1 MDEKD
6 SPTSDQ
12 SSVTSFGS
20 IDTDEAGLRTSK
32 RRGSLSR
39 SKRSAIGLRTAAARK
54 RRKLESGVVS
64 PESPAPDD
72 ASAEEIEALQQAKQ
86 AIMDQLE
93 ALDRVS
99 PASPLSLVDG
109 VVTTAAPPV
118 VLSRRT
124 SRATLPNALQTD
136 ATASFRHWD
145 FLLQEMQWMATD
157 FTQERK
163 WRLRKAKML
172 SVSVLSHH
180 NKKATAATR
189 SSQHEEAHRKRLA
202 AKIGRDVKKFW
213 LQIDKVVAHQFKVA
227 EDARQ
232 KDEMEFQLQFLVAQ
246 TENYATALATTFA
259 LPMDAEASEGS
270 AVETTDEHV
279 LRNDVDS
286 DGDFVMQS
294 GDVLDD
300 ETTIAFEE
308 AAQSAEDTALELAL
322 LDEEGQLSIDEL
334 RARYAAMAYCDTDSH
349 VGAHHV
355 AHDSPRAGDRDGDDE
370 DYSLGSDI
378 DDDDETTIAAEEAAQ
393 TAEDTKNELAEL
405 EADANL
411 SIDEL
416 RAKYSSAEA
425 PSDDAVSHDGDFEME
440 TESGDD
446 ESTIAIEEAAQ
457 SAQDTADELAQLEA
471 DADMS
476 IEELRAR
483 YVVAGASE
491 IGSSDSDVGIET
503 DFLDEETTK
512 RVTRPVR
519 GHTGTLAQLTAST
532 NSSGSV
538 QAAQASATS
547 VRAGVSQTEQD
558 LWEVVGVARPFLL
571 RPSLH
576 LRAYQTAGV
585 AWLLSLAHNR
595 MNGILADEMGLG
607 KTIQTISM
615 LAALATEGIW
625 GPHLIVVPTSC
636 ILNWEMELKRWCPAF
651 KIMTYYGSAKRRKD
665 LRNGW
670 SKTNAFQVCITS
682 YQLVVADAPCFKRKK
697 WYYLVLDEA
706 HNIKNWKS
714 QRWQTLLTFNTQRR
728 LLLTGTPLQNNLMEL
743 WSLMHFL
750 MPHLFR
756 SRAQFTYWFNNPLNA
771 MVEGEA
777 AVNASLVAR
786 LHRIIRPFVLRRLKK
801 DVAKQM
807 PGKFEHVLMCPLS
820 KRQTFLYE
828 DFMARSSTRKAMAGG
843 NFVGMMNVL
852 MQLRKV
858 CNHPDLFEPR
868 PISSPWDVPPLTLT
882 YPLSASAL
890 AKDPPPCVPLL
901 EASGVAERLLQS
913 SSTLVVDDVFLAP
926 PIVPD
931 SAHPLVKSFMVER
944 GALLALA
951 CQTRQSTLVAINWRR
966 CQSHVPL
973 LTHEMLHACTLPQ
986 LISAAMD
993 VHARPNA
1000 ASDTLQA
1007 LVVSGHRRFAAV
1019 ASLLPHVLCYVHAV
1033 RTRSVQV
1040 DVSGPL
1046 TAGRVR
1052 EAERWAETSAAIRES
1067 LAPLTTALH
1076 HVVQRSHLFFPDK
1089 RLVQFDCGKL
1099 QQLDRLLRDLKR
1111 DGHRCLIFS
1120 QMSSMLNIL
1129 EIFLNIHGHTYFRLD
1144 GSTPVEKRQRLMD
1157 RFNADEKVFCF
1168 ILSTRS
1174 GGLGINLT
1182 GADTVIFY
1190 DSDWNP
1196 AMDAQAQDRAHRIG
1210 QTRDVHIYRLVSEHT
1225 VEENILRKAQQ
1236 KRHLDVLVMAEGQ
1249 FTTEYFTKASLR
1261 DLVTPEAMRDAADGD
1276 DEALDMSAVEN
1287 AMAQIEDVEDV
1298 AAMQAAKAAQRV
1310 EKEEDDAGFDDDVV
1324 DAASIAAD
1332 MDNDTALLHDVIEEQ
1347 LRSIDRMA
1355 IGFRTHIDPMF
1366 VALPTVSMETIH
1378 AQDELE
1384 LERIEAEKIV
1394 EEESVIED
1402 GDLIVAEMSPALS
1415 VQQRVYQQER
1425 RQVLRARR
1433 LRAISGTAWKILT
1446 CLKSSLPFYLNE
1458 DTREAQWERPRILLK
1473 NQEDRTARDGGYASL
1488 PVDVLARIA
1497 VFTTPLERLTS
1508 MARVCKSWSQLA
1520 LHSQFYVRLHSE
1532 AGVERLST
1540 LLSGDTVV
1548 LGSGIHR
1555 VPHTVIIR
1563 TRVRLLAPLNGG
1575 TSTMLLA
1582 PGAQLQWH
1590 ANGGEIRGLHIA
1602 GAESFD
1608 ATSQM
1613 PLVVVPPG
1621 GHIAVVNCDL
1631 TGGDACVAVHGGVA
1645 VILDSTLHD
1654 ARGSGVVV
1662 AGGSAV
1668 VVATKLRN
1676 HGQCGISVLHGTGIF
1691 RKNTFERNR
1700 RYGIRLLTGT
1710 QLATVDGNRFIGN
1723 GCGALDL
1730 EHSSRRIVV
1739 RQSQIVPDDV
1749 PIVQKPHS
1757 HQAVKLQ
1764 GLQLEDLCREKP
1776 QKEVRKKKVKVP
1788 TDHV

>member
-6 SPTSDQ
+6 SPRSDH
-12 SSVTSFGS
+12 SSVASFGS
-20 IDTDEAGLRTSK
+20 IDTDDADLRTAK
-32 RRGSLSR
+32 TRGSLSR

-54 RRKLESGVVS
+54 RRKLESAVVS
-64 PESPAPDD
+64 PESPLPDD
-72 ASAEEIEALQQAKQ
+72 ASADEVEALQQAKQ
-86 AIMDQLE
+86 AIVDQLE
-93 ALDRVS
+93 ALDRVA
-99 PASPLSLVDG
+99 PASPLSVVDG
-109 VVTTAAPPV
+109 AVTTAAPPV
-118 VLSRRT
+118 VLSRQT

-163 WRLRKAKML
+163 WRLRKAKTL

-202 AKIGRDVKKFW
+202 AKIGRDIKKFW
-213 LQIDKVVAHQFKVA
+213 LQIDKVVAHQFKAA

-232 KDEMEFQLQFLVAQ
+232 KDEMEK
-246 TENYATALATTFA
+246 YATALATTFA
-259 LPMDAEASEGS
+259 LPMDADMSEGS
-270 AVETTDEHV
+270 DDETTDEHSPH
-279 LRNDVDS
+279 NDADS
-286 DGDFVMQS
+286 DGDFVMQ
-294 GDVLDD
+294 GDDVADD
-300 ETTIAFEE
+300 ETTIAIEE
-308 AAQSAEDTALELAL
+308 AVQSAEDTALELAL

-334 RARYAAMAYCDTDSH
+334 RKRYAAMASCATGSP
-349 VGAHHV
+349 VGVHHV
-355 AHDSPRAGDRDGDDE
+355 AYGNTQVGDRDGDDE
-370 DYSLGSDI
+370 DFSLGSDS
-378 DDDDETTIAAEEAAQ
+378 DDDDETTIAVEEAAQ
-393 TAEDTKNELAEL
+393 SAQDTAEELAEL
-405 EADANL
+405 EVDANL

-416 RAKYSSAEA
+416 RAKYASAGA
-425 PSDDAVSHDGDFEME
+425 TSDVAVSDDGDFEME
-440 TESGDD
+440 TESLDD

-457 SAQDTADELAQLEA
+457 SAQDTAKELAQLEA
-471 DADMS
+471 DADIS

-483 YVVAGASE
+483 YVAVVEAASE
-491 IGSSDSDVGIET
+491 SGLNDIDLDTATEYVDDEMVIATKQASHSAPDPTGI
-503 DFLDEETTK
+503 
-512 RVTRPVR
+512 R
-519 GHTGTLAQLTAST
+519 AQLPAST
-532 NSSGSV
+532 NSSGDV
-538 QAAQASATS
+538 HAAQASATS
-547 VRAGVSQTEQD
+547 IHAAVSQTEQG
-558 LWEVVGVARPFLL
+558 LWDAVGVVRPFLL

-576 LRAYQTAGV
+576 LRAYQTAVGV

-615 LAALATEGIW
+615 LAALATEGYVIW
-625 GPHLIVVPTSC
+625 GPHLIIVPTSC

-651 KIMTYYGSAKRRKD
+651 KIMAYYGSAKRRKD

-697 WYYLVLDEA
+697 WYYLILDEA

-828 DFMARSSTRKAMAGG
+828 DFMARSSTRKAMTGG

-868 PISSPWDVPPLTLT
+868 PITSPWDVPPLTLL
-882 YPLSASAL
+882 YPLSTSVL
-890 AKDPPPCVPLL
+890 AKDLPPCVPLL
-901 EASGVAERLLQS
+901 EASGVTKRLLQS
-913 SSTLVVDDVFLAP
+913 STFVVDDVSLTP
-926 PIVPD
+926 SNVPH
-931 SAHPLVKSFMVER
+931 SAHPLVKAFMAEHV
-944 GALLALA
+944 ALLAVA
-951 CQTRQSTLVAINWRR
+951 REAKMSTLVAINRRR
-966 CQSHVPL
+966 CQNHVPL

-993 VHARPNA
+993 VHARPDA
-1000 ASDTLQA
+1000 ASDALQT
-1007 LVVSGHRRFAAV
+1007 LVVSGRRRFIAL

-1040 DVSGPL
+1040 DVSGRLQLGASARLKSGPRLPL
-1046 TAGRVR
+1046 R
-1052 EAERWAETSAAIRES
+1052 
-1067 LAPLTTALH
+1067 
-1076 HVVQRSHLFFPDK
+1076 
-1089 RLVQFDCGKL
+1089 
-1099 QQLDRLLRDLKR
+1099 
-1111 DGHRCLIFS
+1111 
-1120 QMSSMLNIL
+1120 SMLNIL
-1129 EIFLNIHGHTYFRLD
+1129 EVFLNIHGHTYFRLD

-1236 KRHLDVLVMAEGQ
+1236 KRHLDDLVMAEGQ

-1261 DLVTPEAMRDAADGD
+1261 DLVAHEAMRDTTDGD
-1276 DEALDMSAVEN
+1276 DEALDMSVVES

-1298 AAMQAAKAAQRV
+1298 AAMQATKAAQRV
-1310 EKEEDDAGFDDDVV
+1310 EKEEDDAGFDDDIA
-1324 DAASIAAD
+1324 DAATISVD
-1332 MDNDTALLHDVIEEQ
+1332 TETDTALLQGVMEEQ
-1347 LRSIDRMA
+1347 LRPIDRMA
-1355 IGFRTHIDPMF
+1355 ISFRTHIDPMF
-1366 VALPTVSMETIH
+1366 VALPTVSMESIH

-1402 GDLIVAEMSPALS
+1402 GDLIVAETPITLS
-1415 VQQRVYQQER
+1415 VQQQVYQQER
-1425 RQVLRARR
+1425 QQLLRARR
-1433 LRAISGTAWKILT
+1433 LRAISGTAWKMLT
-1446 CLKSSLPFYLNE
+1446 CVKSSLPFYLNE
-1458 DTREAQWERPRILLK
+1458 DTREAQWECPRILLK

-1497 VFTTPLERLTS
+1497 VFTAPLERLTS

-1555 VPHTVIIR
+1555 VPHTVTIR
-1563 TRVRLLAPLNGG
+1563 ARVRLLAPLNGG

-1582 PGAQLQWH
+1582 PGAQLQWQ
-1590 ANGGEIRGLHIA
+1590 ANGGEIRGLHI
-1602 GAESFD
+1602 GRAES
-1608 ATSQM
+1608 
-1613 PLVVVPPG
+1613 G
-1621 GHIAVVNCDL
+1621 I
-1631 TGGDACVAVHGGVA
+1631 
-1645 VILDSTLHD
+1645 
-1654 ARGSGVVV
+1654 VV

-1676 HGQCGISVLHGTGIF
+1676 HGQCGVTVLHGTGIF
-1691 RKNTFERNR
+1691 RKNTLERNR

-1730 EHSSRRIVV
+1730 EHSSRRIIV
-1739 RQSQIVPDDV
+1739 RQSQILPDDA
-1749 PIVQKPHS
+1749 PIVSKPHA

-1764 GLQLEDLCREKP
+1764 GLRLEDVCRDKP
-1776 QKEVRKKKVKVP
+1776 IKEVRKKMIKAP
-1788 TDHV
+1788 TAQV